1 MIRLIIII
9 NYYYY
14 ITNYKSPSYFAS
26 FVKKDK
32 IQKKQKIQKKKE
44 GKKGNKL
51 EAGRIKNR

>member
-9 NYYYY
+9 NYYHY

-32 IQKKQKIQKKKE
+32 MQKKTKISKE
-44 GKKGNKL
+44 KGGKKGNKL